1 MYHNVRTMYLK
12 RKRKEKIQK
21 FLITSLKKKKK
32 KKNTSP
38 NKNISYTNSPL
49 KYMTI
54 FVPKITPLFCHK

>member
-1 MYHNVRTMYLK
+1 MYYNVRTMYLK

-21 FLITSLKKKKK
+21 FLITSLKK